1 MNVHLKP
8 GSRAGIVAVGS
19 ELLTPHRTDTN
30 SLFITARLNDVGI
43 EVSAK
48 HIVGDRRA
56 DLLAVLAESLGTTDL
71 VVVTGGL
78 GPTDDDITRTVVAE
92 AVGAPLVE
100 DAVLL
105 ERIRGRFASR
115 GLAMP
120 EINRR
125 QALVPRGATVLPND
139 HGSAPGLL
147 LEHEGRAIVL
157 LPGPPREMRSM
168 FEGFVASHLVPVAGG
183 VRIRRRVVCIAG
195 RTESQV
201 DEVAQPVYAAW
212 LADVPPIA
220 TSILSVSGQIELHL
234 SVRADTAE
242 EGDAH
247 LAQAAAQLRAV
258 LGQDVFSDD
267 GRSLEQVVG
276 QQLLQRG
283 WRVAVAE
290 SCTGGLVSSR
300 LTDVPGSSAYMER
313 GAVCYSNQAKIDLAG
328 VPASMIEV
336 HGAVSQPVAIA
347 MAAGIRLR
355 AGVDVGIGI
364 TGIAGPSGGTEAKPV
379 GTVAVAVAVPD
390 GEEIRTHRFLGD
402 RGQIKFQTSQAA
414 LDLLRRCLERE

>member
-8 GSRAGIVAVGS
+8 GSRAEIVAVGS

-30 SLFITARLNDVGI
+30 SLIITACLNDIGI
-43 EVSAK
+43 EVGAK
-48 HIVGDRRA
+48 HVVGDRRA
-56 DLLAVLAESLGTTDL
+56 DLLAVLAESLDAGNL

-78 GPTDDDITRTVVAE
+78 GPTDDDITRTVAAE

-100 DAVLL
+100 DAALL

-115 GLAMP
+115 GLVMP

-125 QALVPRGATVLPND
+125 QALVPLGATILPNER
-139 HGSAPGLL
+139 GTAPGLV
-147 LEHEGRAIVL
+147 LEHQGCAIVL
-157 LPGPPREMRSM
+157 LPGPPREMRPM
-168 FEGFVASHLVPVAGG
+168 FEGFVASHLAPAAGRA
-183 VRIRRRVVCIAG
+183 RIRRRVLCAAG
-195 RTESQV
+195 RTESQI
-201 DEVAQPVYAAW
+201 DEVAQPVYARW

-234 SVRADTAE
+234 SVRADTDE
-242 EGDAH
+242 EGDTR
-247 LAQAAAQLRAV
+247 LARAVAQLRAV
-258 LGQDVFSDD
+258 LGSDVFSDD

-276 QQLLQRG
+276 ERLLQRG

-328 VPASMIEV
+328 VPETVIET
-336 HGAVSQPVAIA
+336 HGAVSEAVAIA

-355 AGVDVGIGI
+355 AGVDVGLGT
-364 TGIAGPSGGTEAKPV
+364 TGIAGPGGGTEAKPV
-379 GTVAVAVAVPD
+379 GTVVVAVAVPD
-390 GEEIRTHRFLGD
+390 GDDIRTYRFFGD
-402 RGQIKFQTSQAA
+402 RRQIKFQTSQAA
-414 LDLLRRCLERE
+414 LDLLRRRLER

>member
-157 LPGPPREMRSM
+157 LPGPPREMRPM

-313 GAVCYSNQAKIDLAG
+313 GAVCYSNQAKIELAG

-355 AGVDVGIGI
+355 AGVEVGIGI

-390 GEEIRTHRFLGD
+390 GEEIRTHRFPGD